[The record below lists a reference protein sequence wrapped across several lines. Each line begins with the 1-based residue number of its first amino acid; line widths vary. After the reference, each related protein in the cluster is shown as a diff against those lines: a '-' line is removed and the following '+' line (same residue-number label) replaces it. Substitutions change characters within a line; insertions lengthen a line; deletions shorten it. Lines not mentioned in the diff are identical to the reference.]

1 MFIQKGEKVQTQTKA
16 LVISAIVLILLIFSD
31 VVSTDFGLQI
41 PGLEEANPWSRRVLE
56 NWGVVGL
63 YISFIFLSFLALTYP
78 GMYLMLSRL
87 ADCFAEKTN
96 SSKKSSGYTKW
107 LLFMILFTA
116 LTVLIFQ
123 RLLVVTNN
131 ILLIISH
138 S

>member
-1 MFIQKGEKVQTQTKA
+1 MQTQTKA
-16 LVISAIVLILLIFSD
+16 LIISAIVLILLIFSD
-31 VVSTDFGLQI
+31 VVSTDFGLEI
-41 PGLEEANPWSRRVLE
+41 PGLEEGNPLSRGILE
-56 NWGVVGL
+56 NWGVIGL

-87 ADCFAEKTN
+87 ADHFAEKTN
-96 SSKKSSGYTKW
+96 SSKKSSSYTKW

-123 RLLVVTNN
+123 RLAVVIDN
-131 ILLIISH
+131 IILIISH